1 MNKILTIAENTFKE
15 AIRDKFL
22 ISITIIGFLLIAASK
37 IFIPIS
43 IGEEA
48 KIIKDFGISL
58 IEIFGVFIV
67 VFIGT
72 RIFHQETERKTIYSI
87 MSKPVSALEFVAGKF
102 LGMYYLMVIVL
113 FILFAI
119 FILFSRLYLGKID
132 IYLLNILY
140 FFLFEFLLL
149 DALVIFLSCFMTPLT
164 SGIIALLLFFI
175 AHLTFYLISLTQLIK
190 ITALAVLLNFLYYVL
205 PNFSIFNVKASV
217 VYRLPINVN
226 TYILAFSYSLLYS
239 FILIIF
245 SSFLYSKKEFL

>member
-1 MNKILTIAENTFKE
+1 MNKILNIAENTFKE
-15 AIRDKFL
+15 AIRDKIL
-22 ISITIIGFLLIAASK
+22 TSITIIGFLLIASSK

-43 IGEEA
+43 IGEEV

-58 IEIFGVFIV
+58 IEIFGVLII

-72 RIFHQETERKTIYSI
+72 RIFHQEIERKTIYSI

-102 LGMYYLMVIVL
+102 LGLYYLIVVVL
-113 FILFAI
+113 LVLFAI
-119 FILFSRLYLGKID
+119 FILFSKLYLGRMD

-175 AHLTFYLISLTQLIK
+175 AHLTFYLITLTQLLRIP
-190 ITALAVLLNFLYYVL
+190 ALAMLLNLLYYVL
-205 PNFSIFNVKASV
+205 PNFSVFNIKATV
-217 VYRLPINVN
+217 VYHLPITIN
-226 TYILAFSYSLLYS
+226 TYLLAFSYSLLYS
-239 FILIIF
+239 LILIIF

>member
-15 AIRDKFL
+15 AIRDRIL
-22 ISITIIGFLLIAASK
+22 LSITIIGFLLLAASK

-43 IGEEA
+43 IGEEI

-58 IEIFGVFIV
+58 IEIFSVFIIIFV
-67 VFIGT
+67 GT

-87 MSKPVSALEFVAGKF
+87 MSKPVSSLEFVAGKF
-102 LGMYYLMVIVL
+102 LGMYYLIVVVL
-113 FILFAI
+113 FVLFAI
-119 FILFSRLYLGKID
+119 FMLFSGLYLGRID
-132 IYLLNILY
+132 VYLLNILY

-149 DALVIFLSCFMTPLT
+149 DALVIFLSCFMAPLT

-190 ITALAVLLNFLYYVL
+190 IPVLAVILDFLYYVL
-205 PNFSIFNVKASV
+205 PNFSVFNIKASI
-217 VYRLPINVN
+217 VYHLPININ

-239 FILIIF
+239 LILIIF
-245 SSFLYSKKEFL
+245 SSFLFSKKEFL

>member
-15 AIRDKFL
+15 AIRDKIL
-22 ISITIIGFLLIAASK
+22 LSITIIGFLLIAASK
-37 IFIPIS
+37 IFIPVS
-43 IGEEA
+43 IGEEV

-58 IEIFGVFIV
+58 IEIFGVLII

-72 RIFHQETERKTIYSI
+72 RIFHQEIERKTIYSI

-102 LGMYYLMVIVL
+102 LGLYYLIAVVL
-113 FILFAI
+113 LVLFAI
-119 FILFSRLYLGKID
+119 FTLFFRLYLGRVD

-140 FFLFEFLLL
+140 FFIFEFLLL

-175 AHLTFYLISLTQLIK
+175 AHITFYLITLTQLLRIP
-190 ITALAVLLNFLYYVL
+190 ALVILLNFLYYVL
-205 PNFSIFNVKASV
+205 PNFSVFNIKATI
-217 VYRLPINVN
+217 VYHLPITIN
-226 TYILAFSYSLLYS
+226 TYLLAFSYSLLYS
-239 FILIIF
+239 LILIIF